1 MCKCWLCSTGV
12 TLTAPAAAAVE
23 TDWQE
28 FGSMLFIRS
37 VSGVR
42 YTHTPH
48 THMHARTHEHTDAH
62 THTTH
67 TTPHIHTHTPHT
79 CPSSASAPHPPTP
92 PHPNRVVQPGNK
104 KTIGPTTFLNW
115 GSHSNAY
122 PHTYFTAAA
131 ALGMEK
137 KEVDEFVHRLKKV
150 FKKFSKRSDKM
161 AAEEK

>member
-48 THMHARTHEHTDAH
+48 THTTH
-62 THTTH
+62 THTH
-67 TTPHIHTHTPHT
+67 THT
-79 CPSSASAPHPPTP
+79 CPSAASAPPPPTP
-92 PHPNRVVQPGNK
+92 PHPTRVVQPGNK